1 VLIVTDDAE
10 KYSILE
16 RFAVAVELRARRT
29 DVFIYSYRELESMAM
44 RGNPLAL
51 SALVEG
57 IKIASSSRV
66 DELSRKLSETYTRRG
81 RMWVARS

>member
-1 VLIVTDDAE
+1 M
-10 KYSILE
+10 KNKH
-16 RFAVAVELRARRT
+16 RRNKKRLK
-29 DVFIYSYRELESMAM
+29 DLKLESMAM

-57 IKIASSSRV
+57 VKVVSSKRV

-81 RMWVARS
+81 RMWIPR